1 MKILMISMFANHF
14 FNWTDQ
20 LKDSGHEVYWIDIFD
35 NGSKVESINWVH
47 QTINWRRRIDFPG
60 RQSLKKNFPILN
72 KFVSSINEI
81 GLAEIFE
88 KKLKEIKPDVVQSF
102 VLFSACAPILD
113 VMNRNPQIKWIYSA
127 WGNDLYFFQNEEK
140 YLEEIKSVLPRVDYM
155 FADCLRDYL
164 IAKKYGFKGEFL
176 GVYPGGGGYEFNNE
190 DFIKENKERKII
202 LIKGYQKLFGE
213 CIVVLEAIQQLKEE
227 LKDFEIIVFGA
238 DHKTTA
244 YLKDSSLINF
254 TNFSFYEDIGR
265 GELMKIMGKSLVYIG
280 NSISDGMP
288 NTLLEAIIMETFPIQ
303 SNPGK
308 ATEELITHGVNGF
321 LIQDPLNMI
330 EIKQLIL
337 SAISDRG
344 FLMDAVAHNNKHIKP
359 KLERS
364 EVANEVIKQYA
375 YIEKEINKVG

>member
-35 NGSKVESINWVH
+35 NGSKVENINWVH

-60 RQSLKKNFPILN
+60 RQSVKKNFPILN
-72 KFVSSINEI
+72 KILSVINEI
-81 GLAEIFE
+81 DLAEIFK
-88 KKLKEIKPDVVQSF
+88 KKLEEIKPDVVQSF

-113 VMNRNPQIKWIYSA
+113 IMNRNPQIKWIYSA

-140 YLEEIKSVLPRVDYM
+140 YLEEIKSVLPRIDYM
-155 FADCLRDYL
+155 FADCLRDHL

-176 GVYPGGGGYEFNNE
+176 GVYPGGGGFEFNNE
-190 DFIKENKERKII
+190 DFIEEIENRKVI

-213 CIVVLEAIQQLKEE
+213 CIIVLEAIQLLREE

-238 DHKTTA
+238 DHKTAA
-244 YLKDSSLINF
+244 YLKNSSIIHYPNF
-254 TNFSFYEDIGR
+254 YCYEDIGR
-265 GELMKIMGKSLVYIG
+265 GELMKIMGKSLIYIG

-288 NTLLEAIIMETFPIQ
+288 NTMLEAIIMETFPIQ

-308 ATEELITHGVNGF
+308 ATEELIIHGVNGF
-321 LIQDPLNMI
+321 LIQDPLNI
-330 EIKQLIL
+330 NEIKQLIL
-337 SAISDRG
+337 SAINDRSL
-344 FLMDAVAHNNKHIKP
+344 LMDAVAYNNDHIKP

-364 EVANEVIKQYA
+364 SVRNEVIKQYA
-375 YIEKEINKVG
+375 YIDRELNKIG